1 MIAYLSAEVGL
12 YSELHTYSGGLGVLA
27 GDHLKSAAD
36 EGLDIAAVTLLYR
49 EGYGRQH
56 LDNQGNQTETYPD
69 LDPAKYLEDTGL
81 ELSIPLD
88 GSRIKSKI
96 WKTVLHGHNGH
107 EVPVYFLDTRHTSN
121 DEEHISLSDRLYAGG
136 DEMRVRQEYLLGVG
150 GIRAL
155 KILGHWPLK
164 GLHLNEGHCSMAAL
178 EMLRQ
183 GWSREELSSRTL
195 FTTHTP
201 VAAGHDRFEWNL
213 VESVVGDLAG
223 PDEKK
228 VANDGD
234 QCSMSHL
241 GIGLAGNV
249 NAVSILNAE
258 VASKMFPEAEISPIT
273 NGVHHPTWISPT
285 MARLYDEE
293 LRGWR
298 SDGGVLLKAGTLS
311 ETGLER
317 ARSESRAVLRELV
330 KSMTGVNLDGN
341 RLTIGFARRF
351 ATYKRAS
358 LVFRNIPRLNM
369 IGSGNIQFV
378 FSGKAHPR
386 DEGGKALIREI
397 FDASGKLDDIP
408 VAFLEDYSMATGLA
422 MTSGVDIWLNTPVRP
437 MEASGTSGMKA
448 VMNGVP
454 NLSIL
459 DGWWPEA
466 CRHGINGWGIGNKE
480 DSRDDDRDAN
490 ALYDLLED
498 EVLPAWKS
506 SRDRWLSIMRSA
518 IIAGSGFTGQRMIRE
533 YENIYETFGI

>member
-96 WKTVLHGHNGH
+96 WKTVLHGHHGH

-121 DEEHISLSDRLYAGG
+121 DERHISLSDRLYAGG

-183 GWSREELSSRTL
+183 GWSREELSSRSL

-223 PDEKK
+223 PNEKE

-241 GIGLAGNV
+241 GIGLAGKV
-249 NAVSILNAE
+249 NAVSVLNAE
-258 VASKMFPEAEISPIT
+258 VASKMFPEAKISPIT

-285 MARLYDEE
+285 MAQLYDEE

-298 SDGGVLLKAGTLS
+298 SDGSVLLEAGTLS

-330 KSMTGVNLDGN
+330 KSMTGVDLDGN

-358 LVFRNIPRLNM
+358 LVFRDIPRLNM
-369 IGSGNIQFV
+369 IGSGNVQFV

-466 CRHGINGWGIGNKE
+466 CRHGINGWGIGDKE

-506 SRDRWLSIMRSA
+506 SRKRWLSIMRSA

>member
-88 GSRIKSKI
+88 GLRIKSKI

-298 SDGGVLLKAGTLS
+298 SDGGVLLEAGTLS

>member
-121 DEEHISLSDRLYAGG
+121 DEKHISLSDRLYAGG

-213 VESVVGDLAG
+213 VESVVGGLAG

-228 VANDGD
+228 VANDGN

-293 LRGWR
+293 LRG
-298 SDGGVLLKAGTLS
+298 
-311 ETGLER
+311 
-317 ARSESRAVLRELV
+317 
-330 KSMTGVNLDGN
+330 
-341 RLTIGFARRF
+341 
-351 ATYKRAS
+351 
-358 LVFRNIPRLNM
+358 
-369 IGSGNIQFV
+369 
-378 FSGKAHPR
+378 
-386 DEGGKALIREI
+386 
-397 FDASGKLDDIP
+397 
-408 VAFLEDYSMATGLA
+408 
-422 MTSGVDIWLNTPVRP
+422 
-437 MEASGTSGMKA
+437 
-448 VMNGVP
+448 
-454 NLSIL
+454 
-459 DGWWPEA
+459 
-466 CRHGINGWGIGNKE
+466 C
-480 DSRDDDRDAN
+480 
-490 ALYDLLED
+490 
-498 EVLPAWKS
+498 
-506 SRDRWLSIMRSA
+506 
-518 IIAGSGFTGQRMIRE
+518 
-533 YENIYETFGI
+533 